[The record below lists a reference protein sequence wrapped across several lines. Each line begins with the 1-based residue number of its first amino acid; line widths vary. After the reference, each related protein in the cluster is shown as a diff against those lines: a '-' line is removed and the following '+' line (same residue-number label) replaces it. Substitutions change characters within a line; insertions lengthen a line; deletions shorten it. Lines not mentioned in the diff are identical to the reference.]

1 MALYTDTNGFPEGG
15 FPVLSDVQDNLILNT
30 LYQVPQKYLN
40 YRMDVVGNNR
50 LLGNLVI
57 GGTLTGVSSLTM
69 SGALSGVTTL
79 GASSTVTLSS
89 DTAPLTLSGTN
100 AVLSI
105 TGANASIGT
114 ILQPVNTAW
123 FKNLNIN
130 NTPLVNGD
138 PLITTA
144 NLQAVAVPYSNAHSD
159 VNLGTK
165 LISAGNIE
173 TNATSLST
181 RLGLNA
187 LDDENESTAK
197 YNVAIGRNALTSV
210 TTGDYT
216 TAVGTNCGQSVVGGT
231 ANSLFGYQCGLNLTS
246 SQNSLF
252 GYQTGANISSGNTHT
267 AIGYEALKAI
277 TTASGCIG
285 VGFKAGT
292 YETGGNKLFIDA
304 LDRTN
309 EATGRTDSIIYGVM
323 NSTASSQELYLNSK
337 LFARHLTS
345 ATKTNCLYYDTS
357 TKEISYGAAPTG
369 GTGTPGGDDGDIQF
383 NSSSNF
389 AGTSEIQILESLGT
403 TYDYYLK
410 AGALLI
416 GTLGSGGVLDY
427 LTNHIGFRP
436 DGNSNYRVKLDIN
449 ANPSEFVNGIK
460 IGSSTF
466 HQIAW
471 DGTDLKLGLFGT
483 SPVVK
488 TSVTDPSAVVTTET
502 ADATYSTNEVN
513 MLNNLKTDVTNLQS
527 KLTTLIN
534 TLQSYGLI

>member
-40 YRMDVVGNNR
+40 YRMDVVGDNR

-69 SGALSGVTTL
+69 AGALSGVTTL
-79 GASSTVTLSS
+79 GASSTVTLNS

-105 TGANASIGT
+105 TGSNASIGT

-138 PLITTA
+138 PLVTTA

-165 LISAGNIE
+165 LISAGNIK

-246 SQNSLF
+246 SNNSLF
-252 GYQTGANISSGNTHT
+252 GYQTGSAITSGNTHT
-267 AIGYEALKAI
+267 AFGYEALKAV
-277 TTASGCIG
+277 TTNSGCVAFG
-285 VGFKAGT
+285 YKAGN
-292 YETGGNKLFIDA
+292 YETGANKLFIDNQDRGSEA
-304 LDRTN
+304 TARTN
-309 EATGRTDSIIYGVM
+309 SLIYGEF
-323 NSTASSQELYLNSK
+323 NSTVNNQLFRINASTECKRVFKAHQT
-337 LFARHLTS
+337 LTS
-345 ATKTNCLYYDTS
+345 GTSISMDVKAGQNAKVTLAHNATLTLSNLVDGDEGNIIITQDS
-357 TKEISYGAAPTG
+357 TGSRTLIISPTPKVINGGGGAITL
-369 GTGTPGGDDGDIQF
+369 TGTANSIDIL
-383 NSSSNF
+383 SY
-389 AGTSEIQILESLGT
+389 
-403 TYDYYLK
+403 TYD
-410 AGALLI
+410 
-416 GTLGSGGVLDY
+416 GSRLFITKG
-427 LTNHIGFRP
+427 P
-436 DGNSNYRVKLDIN
+436 NY
-449 ANPSEFVNGIK
+449 
-460 IGSSTF
+460 T
-466 HQIAW
+466 
-471 DGTDLKLGLFGT
+471 
-483 SPVVK
+483 
-488 TSVTDPSAVVTTET
+488 
-502 ADATYSTNEVN
+502 
-513 MLNNLKTDVTNLQS
+513 
-527 KLTTLIN
+527 
-534 TLQSYGLI
+534 

>member
-40 YRMDVVGNNR
+40 YRMDVVGDNR

-105 TGANASIGT
+105 TGSNASIGT
-114 ILQPVNTAW
+114 ILQPVNMAW
-123 FKNLNIN
+123 FKNLNIK
-130 NTPLVNGD
+130 NTPLVDGD

-159 VNLGTK
+159 VNLGIK

-246 SQNSLF
+246 SNNSLF
-252 GYQTGANISSGNTHT
+252 GYQTGSAITSGNTHT
-267 AIGYEALKAI
+267 AFGYEALKAVS
-277 TTASGCIG
+277 TNSGCVALG
-285 VGFKAGT
+285 YKAGN
-292 YETGGNKLFIDA
+292 YETGGNKLFIDNQ
-304 LDRTN
+304 DRTN
-309 EATGRTDSIIYGVM
+309 EATARTNSMIYGEF
-323 NSTASSQELYLNSK
+323 NSTPTSQMFRINAKLELPHIPNTSK
-337 LFARHLTS
+337 ST
-345 ATKTNCLYYDTS
+345 CLYYDAS
-357 TKEISYGAAPTG
+357 TKEVSYGNNPSATS
-369 GTGTPGGDDGDIQF
+369 TILYK
-383 NSSSNF
+383 NSTDQVTS
-389 AGTSEIQILESLGT
+389 GTSET
-403 TYDYYLK
+403 TLYSYDLNG
-410 AGALLI
+410 GALTTNGDIIEMYIVLI
-416 GTLGSGGVLDY
+416 
-427 LTNHIGFRP
+427 
-436 DGNSNYRVKLDIN
+436 
-449 ANPSEFVNGIK
+449 
-460 IGSSTF
+460 SSTSSGTALVDF
-466 HQIAW
+466 VI
-471 DGTDLKLGLFGT
+471 DGTAQTLYSDLDGGLAVVRIIVARVSSTSIKYFVDYQYTAGSTFGGDFT
-483 SPVVK
+483 
-488 TSVTDPSAVVTTET
+488 VTDASSINFEIK
-502 ADATYSTNEVN
+502 ATSSVGDITGRMFYIK
-513 MLNNLKTDVTNLQS
+513 NL
-527 KLTTLIN
+527 
-534 TLQSYGLI
+534 